1 MELHNLLPDLK
12 LFDGVTGR
20 PATQEEDDRAERLMN
35 ALMDDA
41 RAKVDSIGADKTKG
55 EHCMPLLGWLGEPAC
70 EACASPS
77 QELPEPQQC
86 LRVERCTGRGRPCQL
101 LAHVCLLLTWSGSLL
116 SSLGRQ
122 VCI

>member
-41 RAKVDSIGADKTKG
+41 RAKVDSIGAEKTKG
-55 EHCMPLLGWLGEPAC
+55 EDGVPLLGWHGQPA
-70 EACASPS
+70 A
-77 QELPEPQQC
+77 
-86 LRVERCTGRGRPCQL
+86 
-101 LAHVCLLLTWSGSLL
+101 
-116 SSLGRQ
+116 
-122 VCI
+122 